1 MDGVSDVKDIIKRAM
16 KWGHKAI
23 AITDHGDVQAFPDAN
38 HAIGK
43 DDDFKIIYGMEA
55 YLVDDLKGL
64 VEHPMGQSF
73 ADTFVVFD
81 LETTGF
87 SPSKNQII
95 EIGAVKVVNGSITER
110 FSTFVNPKVPIPF
123 EIEQLTSINDDMVL
137 DAPTIDEILPKFME
151 FCQDAVMVAHNAD
164 FDMSFIKHN
173 CSALGLE
180 CEKTVLDT
188 VALSR
193 VLLPALNRFKLDT
206 VAKALN
212 VSLAHHHRAV
222 DDAACTAEI
231 FVKLVEM
238 LRDRGVETMEDL
250 DQMESYT
257 EETIRKM
264 PSYHAI
270 MLAQNDIGRVNL
282 YRLVSDSH
290 IKYYNRRPK
299 IPKSEFMKYREGILL
314 GSACEAGELY
324 RTLLRGSSQE
334 EVARIVQF
342 YDYLEIQPLGNN
354 AFMLR
359 TDKEPVESEEDLKD
373 INRQIV

>member
-1 MDGVSDVKDIIKRAM
+1 
-16 KWGHKAI
+16 
-23 AITDHGDVQAFPDAN
+23 
-38 HAIGK
+38 
-43 DDDFKIIYGMEA
+43 
-55 YLVDDLKGL
+55 
-64 VEHPMGQSF
+64 
-73 ADTFVVFD
+73 
-81 LETTGF
+81 
-87 SPSKNQII
+87 
-95 EIGAVKVVNGSITER
+95 
-110 FSTFVNPKVPIPF
+110 
-123 EIEQLTSINDDMVL
+123 
-137 DAPTIDEILPKFME
+137 
-151 FCQDAVMVAHNAD
+151 
-164 FDMSFIKHN
+164 
-173 CSALGLE
+173 
-180 CEKTVLDT
+180 
-188 VALSR
+188 
-193 VLLPALNRFKLDT
+193 
-206 VAKALN
+206 
-212 VSLAHHHRAV
+212 
-222 DDAACTAEI
+222 
-231 FVKLVEM
+231 M

-373 INRQIV
+373 INRQIVELGEQFNKLVVATCDVHFLDPEDEVYRRIIMAGKGFKDADDQAPLFLRTTEEMLKEFEYLAVKKQKKLSLRIQIK